1 MAPALGLLLAA
12 ALGGCVSHD
21 IATPKPLVK
30 TIIKP
35 VVREQLRLDDHLI
48 GVATLSDRDA
58 LLAEA
63 ALTKNGIPYGTFVD
77 ISSTGIV
84 VKSDHADRARRIIRE
99 DSWDH
104 GYKLLERITPT
115 PETDRV
121 TVRHPAPT
129 LPSTITKAPPITAP
143 TKATFSKPVSPKL
156 VTVVSIATKDA
167 KLAIDCLN
175 ANGIKAPGTWET
187 DGVSGIVVPAVDAK
201 NALSLIQADAKLR
214 HYTLLS
220 TTRKAETTT
229 ISDEPASAENLKS
242 EGSLV
247 VSVRERDA
255 SKVAEY
261 LESHNISSFQSC
273 DFGSC
278 GVYVSKYDADQ
289 AMALLRQEMH
299 SVKR

>member
-1 MAPALGLLLAA
+1 MSSSAKSMAPALGLLLAA

-143 TKATFSKPVSPKL
+143 TKATFSK
-156 VTVVSIATKDA
+156 
-167 KLAIDCLN
+167 LAIDCLN